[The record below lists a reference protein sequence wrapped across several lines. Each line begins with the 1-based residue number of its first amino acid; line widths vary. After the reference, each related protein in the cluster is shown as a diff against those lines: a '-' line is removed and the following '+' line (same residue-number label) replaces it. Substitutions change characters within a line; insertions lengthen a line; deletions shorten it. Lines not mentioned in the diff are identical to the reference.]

1 MLVFISAPPDGP
13 FYRDKGVLVFAQG
26 NSGPQESLFLT
37 RFAKKVTIL
46 ERGEHLG
53 ASQVMQGKVAEPPQ
67 IEVRLSSAVEEFES
81 NSHISGVAVKNLKS
95 GQVEQLHPDGVF
107 VFIGLYYDSYVLKK
121 AIGLDRSRFININKT
136 LQTSVPGIF
145 AAGDVRECSTKQIA
159 SDAGE
164 GATADLMIR

>member
-1 MLVFISAPPDGP
+1 VGILQAQHITQVGSDGQYCSFKTASSDKYCASALLLDLGTTSLRLNVPGEEDFIGAGIHFCATFNGP
-13 FYRDKGVLVFAQG
+13 FYRDKGVLVFARD
-26 NSGPQESLFLT
+26 NSGQQESLFLT

-81 NSHISGVAVKNLKS
+81 NSHISSVAVKNLKS

-107 VFIGLYYDSYVLKK
+107 VFMGLYYDS
-121 AIGLDRSRFININKT
+121 
-136 LQTSVPGIF
+136 
-145 AAGDVRECSTKQIA
+145 
-159 SDAGE
+159 
-164 GATADLMIR
+164 